1 MGANMAKDIKGLDQ
15 EAATLARQE
24 AKEKRKAEK
33 RVERYDFQRGE
44 ESTAWEGIREG
55 ADNMIKEYAK
65 RGRPLVYDWNTIEA
79 EIIDRLANG
88 QSLASICTLE
98 HMPKPSVIYVRL
110 KESPS
115 FAETYAR
122 ARASLADTLFDQCL
136 TIADDSSR
144 DMTVDKEGN
153 LTPNNAAIAR
163 DKLRIDTRLRM
174 AGKMS
179 SKYADKPLLGEGASV
194 TMNNLTVNA
203 RDMQPSD
210 RDKLRALLTE
220 ARDRAQGAVIEG

>member
-1 MGANMAKDIKGLDQ
+1 MTGKEQGADKTGAD
-15 EAATLARQE
+15 LARQE

-44 ESTAWEGIREG
+44 ESTTWEGIREG

-65 RGRPLVYDWNTIEA
+65 RGRPLVYDWNTIEP

-115 FAETYAR
+115 FAETYSR
-122 ARASLADTLFDQCL
+122 ARGNLADTLFDQCL
-136 TIADDSSR
+136 AIADDTSR
-144 DMTVDKEGN
+144 DMIIDDEGN
-153 LTPNNAAIAR
+153 MTPNNAAIAR
-163 DKLRIDTRLRM
+163 DKLRIETRLRM

-179 SKYADKPLLGEGASV
+179 GKYADKPLLGDGSSV
-194 TMNNLTVNA
+194 TVNSLTVNA
-203 RDMQPSD
+203 RDMDPSD
-210 RDKLRALLTE
+210 RDKLRALLLQ
-220 ARDRAQGAVIEG
+220 ARDKAQGQVIDG